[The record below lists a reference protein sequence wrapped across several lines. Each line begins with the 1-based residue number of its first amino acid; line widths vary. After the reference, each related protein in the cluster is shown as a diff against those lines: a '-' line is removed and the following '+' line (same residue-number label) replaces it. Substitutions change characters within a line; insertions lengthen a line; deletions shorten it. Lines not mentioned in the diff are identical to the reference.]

1 MLGLIVL
8 FLVRYLPRFG
18 PARRPP
24 TQATITTHQNRLS
37 RAEWLARAE
46 ESDRVGLYREAVQA
60 RYRATVAGLI
70 DDEELPDSPGAT
82 PTELRGSFRADPAR
96 TDPFASSTAAFS
108 DVWYGGD
115 DADRNDSEQL
125 DLWDHQVLNKGS

>member
-1 MLGLIVL
+1 M
-8 FLVRYLPRFG
+8 RA
-18 PARRPP
+18 ARRPP
-24 TQATITTHQNRLS
+24 IQATTTTHQNRLS
-37 RAEWLARAE
+37 RAEWLVKAE
-46 ESDRVGLYREAVQA
+46 ESERNGLYREAVRA

-70 DDEELPDSPGAT
+70 DDMELPDSPGAT
-82 PTELRGSFRADPAR
+82 ATELQISFRADPAR

-125 DLWDHQVLNKGS
+125 DRWDRQVVKKGSS